1 MKILDMLKGRT
12 ETRAEDETDIVDEP
26 AASPSR
32 RVDPSWNALAGGG
45 SNSAAGAY
53 VDARSAESISTVF
66 ACVQA
71 LSEST
76 ACLPLHTYRRNEDG
90 SRERADDHWLSRV
103 LERPNDYQ
111 SGMEF
116 RECMTAGVLLNGNG
130 YARKEFNGAGE
141 VTALH
146 PMHPGR
152 MSIVKLNSGRYR
164 YDYTDDKGQPVRL
177 LADEVLHL
185 RDRTDPGSI
194 VGKSRVTIAREI
206 LGLSLS
212 LRTHGAASFGR
223 GARPA
228 SIMYNEGKQD
238 LTTEQMV
245 ALRDTMNNYASPAN
259 AGKTLIMGVRGLK
272 LENVG
277 LSNEDAQWL
286 EAMNFSVTE
295 VCRMFRV
302 PPILVQTLEQASYN
316 NVESLGQ
323 QFVKFSLTRWLT
335 LWESAISHQMLGP
348 IARQRYYAE
357 HAVDALL
364 RGTAGERAEF
374 YKTMIDSGVMH
385 PDEARRLEN
394 LPQRVDEKSL
404 AAS

>member
-1 MKILDMLKGRT
+1 MNIWSMLKGGR
-12 ETRAEDETDIVDEP
+12 ETRAE
-26 AASPSR
+26 
-32 RVDPSWNALAGGG
+32 DPSWNALANGGG
-45 SNSAAGAY
+45 SSTAGAY
-53 VDARSAESISTVF
+53 VDAKSAESISTVF

-90 SRERADDHWLSRV
+90 SRERADGHWLSRV

-116 RECMTAGVLLNGNG
+116 RECMTASVLLNGNG
-130 YARKEFNGAGE
+130 YARKESNGAGE
-141 VTALH
+141 VSALH
-146 PMHPGR
+146 PLHPGR
-152 MSIVKLNSGRYR
+152 VSIVKLDSGRYR
-164 YDYTDDKGQPVRL
+164 YDYTDDNGKPVRL

-194 VGKSRVTIAREI
+194 VGKSRVTIARET

-212 LRTHGAASFGR
+212 LRTHGSSSFGR

-228 SIMYNEGKQD
+228 SVLYNESKRD
-238 LTTEQMV
+238 LTTEDMHS
-245 ALRDTMNNYASPAN
+245 LRGLLNNYASPAN
-259 AGKTLIMGVRGLK
+259 AGKTLIMGLRGLK

-295 VCRMFRV
+295 VCRLFRV

-316 NVESLGQ
+316 NVESLGE
-323 QFVKFSLTRWLT
+323 QFVKFSLTRWLN
-335 LWESAISHQMLGP
+335 LWESAISQQLLGP
-348 IARQRYYAE
+348 IARQRFYAE

-374 YKTMIDSGVMH
+374 YAKALNNEPWMDV
-385 PDEARRLEN
+385 DEVRRLEN
-394 LPQRVDEKSL
+394 LPQRRVDDAS
-404 AAS
+404 AA

>member
-1 MKILDMLKGRT
+1 MNIWNMLKGGLR
-12 ETRAEDETDIVDEP
+12 ETRAE
-26 AASPSR
+26 
-32 RVDPSWNALAGGG
+32 DPSWNALANGGG
-45 SNSAAGAY
+45 NSTAGAY
-53 VDARSAESISTVF
+53 VDAKSAESISTVF

-76 ACLPLHTYRRNEDG
+76 ACLPLHTYKRNEDG
-90 SRERADDHWLSRV
+90 SRERADNHWLSRV
-103 LERPNDYQ
+103 LERPNEYQ

-116 RECMTAGVLLNGNG
+116 RECMTASVLLNGNG

-146 PMHPGR
+146 PMQPNR
-152 MSIVKLNSGRYR
+152 TSIVKLDSGRYR
-164 YDYTDDKGQPVRL
+164 YDYNEENGGVTRL
-177 LADEVLHL
+177 LAGEVLHL

-194 VGKSRVTIAREI
+194 VGKSRVTIARET

-228 SIMYNEGKQD
+228 SILYNDGKQD
-238 LTTEQMV
+238 MTTEQITT
-245 ALRDTMNNYASPAN
+245 LRGVMDNYSSPAN

-272 LENVG
+272 LENIG

-302 PPILVQTLEQASYN
+302 PPLFVQSLEQASYN

-323 QFVKFSLTRWLT
+323 QFVKFSLTRWLA
-335 LWESAISHQMLGP
+335 LWEASISHQLLGP

-374 YKTMIDSGVMH
+374 YKTMIASGVMQTG
-385 PDEARRLEN
+385 EARRLEN
-394 LPQRVDEKSL
+394 LPPRAEEKSP

>member
-1 MKILDMLKGRT
+1 MKILDMLRGRT
-12 ETRAEDETDIVDEP
+12 ERRAED
-26 AASPSR
+26 R
-32 RVDPSWNALAGGG
+32 SWNALANGGNNTLSG
-45 SNSAAGAY
+45 SY
-53 VDARSAESISTVF
+53 VDAKSAESISTVF

-90 SRERADDHWLSRV
+90 SRERADGHWLSRV

-116 RECMTAGVLLNGNG
+116 RETLTASVLLNGNG

-146 PMHPGR
+146 PLNPGR
-152 MSIVKLNSGRYR
+152 VSIVQLDSGRHR
-164 YDYTDDKGQPVRL
+164 YDYTDDRGRPVRM

-194 VGKSRVTIAREI
+194 VGKSRVTIARES
-206 LGLSLS
+206 LGLALS
-212 LRTHGAASFGR
+212 LRTHGASSFGR

-228 SIMYNEGKQD
+228 SVLYNEGKSD
-238 LTTEQMV
+238 MTSEQVV
-245 ALRDTMNNYASPAN
+245 ALKGVLDGYASPAN
-259 AGKTLIMGVRGLK
+259 AGKTLVMGLRGLK
-272 LENVG
+272 LENIG

-295 VCRMFRV
+295 VCRMYRV

-316 NVESLGQ
+316 NVESLGA

-335 LWESAISHQMLGP
+335 LWESAISQQMLGP
-348 IARQRYYAE
+348 IARQRFYAE

-364 RGTAGERAEF
+364 RGTATERAEF
-374 YKTMIDSGVMH
+374 YKTMIASGVMDA
-385 PDEARRLEN
+385 DEARRFEN
-394 LPQRVDEKSL
+394 LPQRRVD
-404 AAS
+404 APNVPQAT

>member
-1 MKILDMLKGRT
+1 MKIMDMLRGGLR
-12 ETRAEDETDIVDEP
+12 ETRAE
-26 AASPSR
+26 
-32 RVDPSWNALAGGG
+32 DPSWNALANGGG
-45 SNSAAGAY
+45 NSLAGSY
-53 VDARSAESISTVF
+53 VDSRSAESISTVF

-90 SRERADDHWLSRV
+90 SRERADGHWLSRV
-103 LERPNDYQ
+103 LERPNEYQ
-111 SGMEF
+111 AGMEM
-116 RECMTAGVLLNGNG
+116 RESMTATVLLWGNA

-141 VTALH
+141 VIALH

-152 MSIVKLNSGRYR
+152 VSIVKLDSGRYR
-164 YDYTDDKGQPVRL
+164 YDWTDDNGHVVRL
-177 LADEVLHL
+177 LAEEVLHL

-194 VGKSRVTIAREI
+194 VGKSRVTIARET

-212 LRTHGAASFGR
+212 LRTHGTASFGR

-228 SIMYNEGKQD
+228 SVLYNESKQD
-238 LTTEQMV
+238 MTTEQMV
-245 ALRDTMNNYASPAN
+245 ALRDTLNNYASPAN

-316 NVESLGQ
+316 NVNELGQ
-323 QFVKFSLTRWLT
+323 QFVRFSLTRWLT
-335 LWESAISHQMLGP
+335 LWESAISQQVLGP

-364 RGTAGERAEF
+364 RAQAGERAEF
-374 YKTMIDSGVMH
+374 YAKALNNEPWMDVH
-385 PDEARRLEN
+385 EVRRLEN
-394 LPQRVDEKSL
+394 LPQRDVDTKSL
-404 AAS
+404 GAS

>member
-1 MKILDMLKGRT
+1 MKILDMLRGRN
-12 ETRAEDETDIVDEP
+12 ERRAE
-26 AASPSR
+26 
-32 RVDPSWNALAGGG
+32 DPSWNALANGGNNTLSG
-45 SNSAAGAY
+45 SY
-53 VDARSAESISTVF
+53 VDAKSAESISTVF

-90 SRERADDHWLSRV
+90 SRERADGHWLSRA

-116 RECMTAGVLLNGNG
+116 RETLTASVLLNGNG

-152 MSIVKLNSGRYR
+152 VSIVKLDSGRYR
-164 YDYTDDKGQPVRL
+164 YDYTDDQGRPVRL
-177 LADEVLHL
+177 LAEEVLHL
-185 RDRTDPGSI
+185 RDRTEAGTI
-194 VGKSRVTIAREI
+194 VGKSRVAIARES
-206 LGLSLS
+206 LGLALS

-228 SIMYNEGKQD
+228 SVLYNDGKTD
-238 LTTEQMV
+238 LSTEQITS
-245 ALRDTMNNYASPAN
+245 LRGVLDSYSAPAN

-272 LENVG
+272 LESIG

-316 NVESLGQ
+316 NVESLGA

-335 LWESAISHQMLGP
+335 MWESAISQQMLGP

-364 RGTAGERAEF
+364 RGTATERAEF
-374 YKTMIDSGVMH
+374 YKTMIDSGVM
-385 PDEARRLEN
+385 DTEEARRLEN
-394 LPQRVDEKSL
+394 LPQRRVD
-404 AAS
+404 ATPTPQAT

>member
-1 MKILDMLKGRT
+1 MKILDMLRGRT
-12 ETRAEDETDIVDEP
+12 E
-26 AASPSR
+26 R
-32 RVDPSWNALAGGG
+32 RSADPSWNALANAGG
-45 SNSAAGAY
+45 NSAAGAY

-90 SRERADDHWLSRV
+90 SRERADGHWLSRV
-103 LERPNDYQ
+103 LERPNEYQ

-116 RECMTAGVLLNGNG
+116 RECMTASVLLNGNG
-130 YARKEFNGAGE
+130 YARKESNGAGE

-146 PMHPGR
+146 PLNPCR
-152 MSIVKLNSGRYR
+152 MSIVRLDSGRHR
-164 YDYTDDKGQPVRL
+164 YDYTDDAGRPVRL

-194 VGKSRVTIAREI
+194 VGKSRVTIARESF
-206 LGLSLS
+206 GLALS
-212 LRTHGAASFGR
+212 LRQHGAASFSR

-228 SIMYNEGKQD
+228 SILYNESKRD
-238 LTTEQMV
+238 LTTEELHS
-245 ALRDTMNNYASPAN
+245 LRGLMDNYASPTN

-272 LENVG
+272 LENIG
-277 LSNEDAQWL
+277 MTAEDAQWL
-286 EAMNFSVTE
+286 EAMQFSVTE

-316 NVESLGQ
+316 NVESLGE
-323 QFVKFSLTRWLT
+323 QFVKFSLTRWLN
-335 LWESAISHQMLGP
+335 LWESAISHQLLGP
-348 IARQRYYAE
+348 IGRQRFYAE

-364 RGTAGERAEF
+364 RAQAKERSEF
-374 YKTMIDSGVMH
+374 YKTMIDAGVMD
-385 PDEARRLEN
+385 PDEARRFEN
-394 LPQRVDEKSL
+394 LPQRRVD
-404 AAS
+404 ATNGT

>member
-1 MKILDMLKGRT
+1 MKILDMLRGRT
-12 ETRAEDETDIVDEP
+12 ERRAE
-26 AASPSR
+26 
-32 RVDPSWNALAGGG
+32 DPSWNALANGGG
-45 SNSAAGAY
+45 NSLAGSY
-53 VDARSAESISTVF
+53 VDSRSAESISTVF

-90 SRERADDHWLSRV
+90 SRERADGHWLSRL
-103 LERPNDYQ
+103 LERPNEYQ
-111 SGMEF
+111 AGMEM
-116 RECMTAGVLLNGNG
+116 RESLTATVLLWGNA

-141 VTALH
+141 VIALH

-152 MSIVKLNSGRYR
+152 VSIVKLDSGRYR
-164 YDYTDDKGQPVRL
+164 YDWTDDNGRVVRL
-177 LADEVLHL
+177 LAEEVLHL

-194 VGKSRVTIAREI
+194 VGKSRVTIARET

-212 LRTHGAASFGR
+212 LRTHGTASFGR

-228 SIMYNEGKQD
+228 SVLYNEGKQD
-238 LTTEQMV
+238 MTTEQMV
-245 ALRDTMNNYASPAN
+245 ALRDKLNNYASPAN
-259 AGKTLIMGVRGLK
+259 AGKTLIMGMRGLK

-316 NVESLGQ
+316 NVNELGQ
-323 QFVKFSLTRWLT
+323 QFVRFSLTRWLT
-335 LWESAISHQMLGP
+335 LWESAISQQLLGP

-364 RGTAGERAEF
+364 RAQAGERAEF
-374 YKTMIDSGVMH
+374 YAKALNNEPWMDV
-385 PDEARRLEN
+385 DEVRRLEN
-394 LPQRVDEKSL
+394 LPQRDVERSP

>member
-1 MKILDMLKGRT
+1 MKILDMLRGGLR
-12 ETRAEDETDIVDEP
+12 ETRAG
-26 AASPSR
+26 
-32 RVDPSWNALAGGG
+32 DPSWNALANGGG
-45 SNSAAGAY
+45 NSLAGSY
-53 VDARSAESISTVF
+53 VDSRSAESISTVF

-90 SRERADDHWLSRV
+90 SRERADGHWLSRV
-103 LERPNDYQ
+103 LERPNEYQ
-111 SGMEF
+111 AGMEL
-116 RECMTAGVLLNGNG
+116 RESMTATVLLWGNA

-152 MSIVKLNSGRYR
+152 VSIVKLDSGRYR
-164 YDYTDDKGQPVRL
+164 YDWTDDNGRVVRL
-177 LADEVLHL
+177 LAEEVLHL

-194 VGKSRVTIAREI
+194 VGKSRVTIARET

-212 LRTHGAASFGR
+212 LRTHGTASFGR

-228 SIMYNEGKQD
+228 SVLYNEGKQD
-238 LTTEQMV
+238 MTTEQLHN
-245 ALRDTMNNYASPAN
+245 LRDLMNNYSSPVN

-316 NVESLGQ
+316 NVNELGQ
-323 QFVKFSLTRWLT
+323 QFVRFSLTRWLN
-335 LWESAISHQMLGP
+335 LWESAISQQLLGP

-364 RGTAGERAEF
+364 RAQAGERADF
-374 YKTMIDSGVMH
+374 YAKALNNEPWMGV
-385 PDEARRLEN
+385 DEVRRLEN
-394 LPQRVDEKSL
+394 LPQRDVDTKSL
-404 AAS
+404 GAS

>member
-1 MKILDMLKGRT
+1 MKILDMLRGRT
-12 ETRAEDETDIVDEP
+12 ERRAED
-26 AASPSR
+26 
-32 RVDPSWNALAGGG
+32 PSWSALANGG
-45 SNSAAGAY
+45 NNTVAGAY
-53 VDARSAESISTVF
+53 VDSRSAESISTVF

-76 ACLPLHTYRRNEDG
+76 ACLPLHTYRRNDDG
-90 SRERADDHWLSRV
+90 SRERADNHWLSRV

-111 SGMEF
+111 TGMEF
-116 RECMTAGVLLNGNG
+116 RESQTATVLLWGNA

-146 PMHPGR
+146 PLHPGR
-152 MSIVKLNSGRYR
+152 MSIVKLDSGRYR
-164 YDYTDDKGQPVRL
+164 YDYTDDKGHPVRL

-185 RDRTDPGSI
+185 RDRTDPATI
-194 VGKSRVTIAREI
+194 VGKSRVTIARES
-206 LGLSLS
+206 LGLALS

-228 SIMYNEGKQD
+228 SVLYNDGKSD
-238 LTTEQMV
+238 LTTEQMTAIRGV
-245 ALRDTMNNYASPAN
+245 MENYSTPAN

-272 LENVG
+272 LENIG

-316 NVESLGQ
+316 NVESLGA

-335 LWESAISHQMLGP
+335 LWESAISQQMLGP
-348 IARQRYYAE
+348 IARQRFYAE

-364 RGTAGERAEF
+364 RGTATERAEF
-374 YKTMIDSGVMH
+374 YKTMIESGVMD
-385 PDEARRLEN
+385 PEEARRLEN
-394 LPQRVDEKSL
+394 LPARRVD
-404 AAS
+404 ATPTPQAT

>member
-1 MKILDMLKGRT
+1 MKILDMLRGRT
-12 ETRAEDETDIVDEP
+12 ERRAE
-26 AASPSR
+26 
-32 RVDPSWNALAGGG
+32 DPSWNALANGGNNTLAG
-45 SNSAAGAY
+45 SY
-53 VDARSAESISTVF
+53 VDAKSAESISTVF

-76 ACLPLHTYRRNEDG
+76 ACLPLHTYRRNDDG
-90 SRERADDHWLSRV
+90 SRERADGHWLSRV

-116 RECMTAGVLLNGNG
+116 RETLTASVLLNGNG
-130 YARKEFNGAGE
+130 YARKEFNRAGE

-146 PMHPGR
+146 PMNPGR
-152 MSIVKLNSGRYR
+152 VSIVKLDSGRYR
-164 YDYTDDKGQPVRL
+164 YDYTDDKGRPVRL

-185 RDRTDPGSI
+185 RDRTDADSI
-194 VGKSRVTIAREI
+194 VGKSRITIARES
-206 LGLSLS
+206 LGLALS

-228 SIMYNEGKQD
+228 SVLYNEGKTD
-238 LTTEQMV
+238 MTTEQMTAV
-245 ALRDTMNNYASPAN
+245 RGALDNYATPAN

-272 LENVG
+272 LENIG
-277 LSNEDAQWL
+277 LTNEDAQWL

-295 VCRMFRV
+295 VCRIYRV

-316 NVESLGQ
+316 NVESLGA

-335 LWESAISHQMLGP
+335 LWESAISQQLLGP
-348 IARQRYYAE
+348 IARQRFYAE

-364 RGTAGERAEF
+364 RGTATERAEF
-374 YKTMIDSGVMH
+374 YKTMIDSGVMDA
-385 PDEARRLEN
+385 DEARRFEN
-394 LPQRVDEKSL
+394 LPARRVD
-404 AAS
+404 APNAPHAT

>member
-1 MKILDMLKGRT
+1 MKILDMLRGRS
-12 ETRAEDETDIVDEP
+12 ETRAED
-26 AASPSR
+26 
-32 RVDPSWNALAGGG
+32 PSWNAVANGAG
-45 SNSAAGAY
+45 SNSTAGAY
-53 VDARSAESISTVF
+53 VDTRSAESLSTVF

-76 ACLPLHTYRRNEDG
+76 ACLPLHVYARNDDG
-90 SRERADDHWLSRV
+90 SRQRADAHWLSRV
-103 LERPNDYQ
+103 LERPNDFQ

-116 RECMTAGVLLNGNG
+116 RESMTATVLLWGNA

-146 PMHPGR
+146 PMASGR
-152 MSIVKLNSGRYR
+152 MSIVKLESGRYR
-164 YDYTDDKGQPVRL
+164 YDYTDDNGRPVRL

-194 VGKSRVTIAREI
+194 VGKSRVTVARET
-206 LGLSLS
+206 LGLSLA
-212 LRTHGAASFGR
+212 LRTHGANSFSR
-223 GARPA
+223 GARP
-228 SIMYNEGKQD
+228 SSVLYNQGTRD
-238 LTTEQMV
+238 WTSEQMN
-245 ALRDTMNNYASPAN
+245 ALRDRMDYFASSGGAGRTMIL
-259 AGKTLIMGVRGLK
+259 GLRGVK

-295 VCRMFRV
+295 ICRLFRV

-316 NVESLGQ
+316 NVESLGE
-323 QFVKFSLTRWLT
+323 QFVKFSLTRWLN
-335 LWESAISHQMLGP
+335 LWESAVSHQLLGP
-348 IARQRYYAE
+348 IARQRFYAE

-374 YKTMIDSGVMH
+374 YAKALNNEPWMDV
-385 PDEARRLEN
+385 DEVRRLEN
-394 LPQRVDEKSL
+394 LPPRP
-404 AAS
+404 AAT